1 MTCSQRLENLL
12 RGRFNNKRWNDRV
25 ININFPSSTEE
36 VERYFARL
44 SNFPPFVEDV
54 DFVMEKD
61 IWRGIKAIR
70 KESGRFRFP
79 FSPFCFTLLNRES
92 RKIGGVIVG
101 DGKMV
106 NGMDSKER

>member
-1 MTCSQRLENLL
+1 MFSTF
-12 RGRFNNKRWNDRV
+12 GKIITWTIFNNKRWNDRA
-25 ININFPSSTEE
+25 ININFPSCTEE

-44 SNFPPFVEDV
+44 SNFPPFIEDV

-70 KESGRFRFP
+70 KESGRFRLP

-101 DGKMV
+101 DGKMGTGRRE
-106 NGMDSKER
+106 NER